1 MSEKIGILSDIH
13 GNYEALKKVLQS
25 AKSKKINEFIFCGDL
40 VGYYYE
46 PKKCLNILSKYEV
59 TFIKGNH
66 EIMMKNFLKKKIK
79 KDKILSKYGNG
90 LFEAIKKLSN
100 QEIKFLTGLRNTRS
114 LKINNKI
121 INISH
126 GSPWSPNSYLYKDTP
141 DKIYKK
147 FKNLKEDIFILG
159 NTHRQMKLNKFKKI
173 ILNPGSVGQPR
184 DKRGLACWASIN
196 KNNFKIEFFS
206 ERYNKTKLFSQIKK
220 IENDYLYNLKVLKK
234 N

>member
-13 GNYEALKKVLQS
+13 GNFEALKQVLRS
-25 AKSKKINEFIFCGDL
+25 AKNKNIKEFIFCGDL

-46 PKKCLNILSKYEV
+46 PKKCLNILSKYKV

-66 EIMMKNFLKKKIK
+66 EIMMNNFLKKKLK
-79 KDKILSKYGNG
+79 REKILSKYGNG

-100 QEIKFLTGLRNTRS
+100 KEIKFLIGLKNTKS
-114 LKINNKI
+114 IKINNKL

-126 GSPWSPNSYLYKDTP
+126 GSPWSPNSYLYKDSP
-141 DKIYKK
+141 NKLYKK
-147 FKNLKEDIFILG
+147 FKHLKEDIFILG
-159 NTHRQMKLNKFKKI
+159 NTHRQMELKKYKKTI
-173 ILNPGSVGQPR
+173 FNPGSVGQSR

-196 KNNFKIEFFS
+196 KKDFKIEFFS
-206 ERYNKTKLFSQIKK
+206 ERYNKTKLYRQIRKL
-220 IENDYLYNLKVLKK
+220 ENNFEYNLKALKK